1 MVDNSKLFEK
11 YKLNNNVEVPSRL
24 AVAPLSLYGSDP
36 SGHLLDEERQ
46 YLAKRATGIGLYILG
61 AAAVS
66 LEGIGIMGQPRAL
79 SEKDIP
85 SLAER
90 AKIVK
95 DQGALAICQ
104 IVHGGLFG
112 NKQYSGKT
120 PLSPSAEVGNKELE
134 KMGILN
140 DDTRNKDLTNE
151 DVLRII
157 KDFAYATELAI
168 KAGYDGIEI
177 HAANNFLVQQ
187 FYSGYYNKR
196 KDEWGGSLE
205 KRMRFPLEIV
215 DACCKIRDKY
225 NKPEF
230 IIGYRLS
237 PEEPFEDGITMTET
251 LALVRALVKKPI
263 QYIHVSQ
270 KNYFQNARRGE
281 GAGTPRLKLIHDEIK
296 GKVALIGVGGLF
308 TEKDINKALISGY
321 TEFIGVGRASM
332 INRDLA
338 TLLKEGK
345 GDKIEVEVDDKHPE
359 DYCFTKGIWAMIHQ
373 GMDWLPKIKSQ

>member
-66 LEGIGIMGQPRAL
+66 LEGVGIMGQPRAL

>member
-205 KRMRFPLEIV
+205 KRMRFPLEVV

-237 PEEPFEDGITMTET
+237 PEEPFEEGITMTET
-251 LALVRALVKKPI
+251 LALVRELVKKPI

-270 KNYFQNARRGE
+270 KNYFQKARRGE
-281 GAGTPRLKLIHDEIK
+281 GTGIERLKLIHKETK

-308 TEKDINKALISGY
+308 SYKDFNKALKS
-321 TEFIGVGRASM
+321 EFSDFIATARASM
-332 INRDLA
+332 MNKDLG
-338 TLLKEGK
+338 TLLKE
-345 GDKIEVEVDDKHPE
+345 ERVDEINLLLDPVHPE
-359 DYCFTKGIWAMIHQ
+359 KYSIPNLLWASCVKG
-373 GMDWLPKIKSQ
+373 GDSLPPLKRK